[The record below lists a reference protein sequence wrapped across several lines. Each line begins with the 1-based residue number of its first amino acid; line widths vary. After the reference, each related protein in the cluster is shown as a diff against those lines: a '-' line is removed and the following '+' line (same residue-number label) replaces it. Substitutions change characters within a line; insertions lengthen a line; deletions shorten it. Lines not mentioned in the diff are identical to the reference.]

1 MATEADTRMT
11 RELEEQSAL
20 TLAAPPSVVATR
32 MTFDSPASKAWTSLM
47 FYEEIG
53 RRPPLYLR
61 LLLPVPIG
69 TEGKSAQ
76 VGNEAKCLYEG
87 GFLLKRT
94 TNIQSNALYEFEV
107 VDQQLRFG
115 GGMRLSGGR
124 YTLRELADG
133 RTEVSIETRYTSTRR
148 PRWFWRP
155 LEAMVCH
162 WFHRYLLASMRR
174 KAASG

>member
-1 MATEADTRMT
+1 MSAEAKTRMT
-11 RELEEQSAL
+11 GELEEGVLAL
-20 TLAAPPSVVATR
+20 APAQSVVTTR
-32 MTFDSPASKAWTSLM
+32 MTFDTSASKAWTSLM

-53 RRPPLYLR
+53 TRPPFYLR

-69 TEGKSAQ
+69 TEGKSAT

-94 TNIQSNALYEFEV
+94 TNIQTDELYEFEV
-107 VDQQLRFG
+107 VEQRLSIG

-124 YTLRELADG
+124 YTLRELPDG

-148 PRWFWRP
+148 PRWFWKP
-155 LEAMVCH
+155 MEAMVCH

-174 KAASG
+174 KAIAH